1 MNKTHHI
8 KYFLKYFIEIS
19 ELLQSLPSRYAAN
32 PTCRLWLFRL
42 LGTPC
47 SPQREKSRHCIVS
60 FLCEEFDQEL
70 KGKYE
75 RAKIGH
81 LDETSLSFFKECQS
95 LLKEK
100 YNKEISELE
109 KSLEYYEQKKRTK
122 KAYMKML
129 ILRNALQ
136 AHRNALDA
144 SLKSFQY
151 TPKRNVL

>member
-1 MNKTHHI
+1 MQRI
-8 KYFLKYFIEIS
+8 QLVAYGCFDCW
-19 ELLQSLPSRYAAN
+19 ELHVLHN
-32 PTCRLWLFRL
+32 
-42 LGTPC
+42 
-47 SPQREKSRHCIVS
+47 EKKSRHCIVS
-60 FLCEEFDQEL
+60 FLCEEFDREL

-81 LDETSLSFFKECQS
+81 LDETSLLFFKECQS

-100 YNKEISELE
+100 YDKEISELE
-109 KSLEYYEQKKRTK
+109 KSLEHYEQKRRTK

-129 ILRNALQ
+129 VLRNALQ

-151 TPKRNVL
+151 TPERNIL